1 MSILVIGESCHDWYV
16 YGSVKR
22 LAPEAPVPVLQPSL
36 ERSMG
41 GMAMNVYKNLMSLG
55 SRCDILTNPNWEG
68 IIKRR
73 YIDERTNQMFLR
85 VDIGDQGYGHID
97 WSNIH
102 WDDYQ
107 LIVIS
112 DYDKGY
118 LSAEDIG
125 TICQAHPKVMLD
137 TKKIL
142 GPWALQSLYI
152 KINHL
157 EYAATRHSITQALEH
172 KLIITLGSEGCEHQ
186 GIRYPV
192 PTVDVKDTCGAGDTF
207 IAAMAHWYNKGN
219 AIESCIS
226 FANECATQVIQ
237 KRGTSVVSR
246 AS

>member
-16 YGSVKR
+16 YGSVSR

-41 GMAMNVYKNLMSLG
+41 GMAMNVYNNLRSLG
-55 SRCDILTNPNWEG
+55 SSCDILTNPNWEG

-73 YIDERTNQMFLR
+73 YIDARTNQMFLR
-85 VDIGDQGYGHID
+85 VDIGDHDYDRINWCDIQ
-97 WSNIH
+97 
-102 WDDYQ
+102 WDRYQ
-107 LIVIS
+107 LVIIS
-112 DYDKGY
+112 DYNKGY
-118 LSAEDIG
+118 ITPEEISH
-125 TICQAHPKVMLD
+125 ICHMHPNVLLD

-142 GPWALQSLYI
+142 GPWSFNCLYI

-157 EYAATRHSITQALEH
+157 EYNATRHTITKELEN
-172 KLIITLGSEGCEHQ
+172 KMIITLGSDGCEHQ

-192 PTVDVKDTCGAGDTF
+192 PNVDVKDTCGAGDTF
-207 IAAMAHWYNKGN
+207 IAALAHHYNLGHP
-219 AIESCIS
+219 IESCIA

-246 AS
+246 TS